1 MVFRLPPVPLPCTS
15 GSWLLVDFSPLRGL
29 SLCVVSQ
36 HMDFWALMLLG
47 TAKSPALVGHRASAK
62 SHWPVWPVERTTE
75 VLSF

>member
-1 MVFRLPPVPLPCTS
+1 MVFQLPPVPLPCTS
-15 GSWLLVDFSPLRGL
+15 GSWFLVDFSPLRGL